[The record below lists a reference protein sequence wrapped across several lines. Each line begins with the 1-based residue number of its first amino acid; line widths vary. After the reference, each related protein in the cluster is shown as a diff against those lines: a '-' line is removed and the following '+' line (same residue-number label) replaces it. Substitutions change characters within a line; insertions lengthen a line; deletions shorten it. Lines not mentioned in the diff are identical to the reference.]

1 MTDNT
6 VQIEK
11 EAKANSSQDGR
22 WVIKRDPRNSFQ
34 RLWEDATKVQKGAM
48 LGLAALGGCAA
59 IAGTGDPDAER
70 YSVRVDLPAPTKG
83 EFVCGVYHGERSD
96 YIIKN
101 QAVCDDLEY
110 IVPQRNTTV
119 RIGEQFQVA
128 GLNRGKFYARLAGED
143 KGYVVPQE
151 NYLAIVE
158 AYLTS
163 MGNDDYANPVPFD
176 FLISKWNLE
185 SRLGTLQSSPYSS
198 AEGLNQFI
206 AGTGIQLLR
215 EAGDLYGY
223 DDEKAI
229 ADRIFREHG
238 SDYGRASKSSEYQ
251 SMHKRVFRDPYMSAV
266 IGIHNTIR
274 GLQKLQKLVDD
285 GEMITPNRDENGNYY
300 LTAKDAYIGHF
311 LGANETGAVKFFE
324 KLRTHAAHNMCD
336 IFEGGV
342 CNRNKYFFVIDGD
355 DEQLIKMKKDKD
367 YGLGKHT
374 KLIRTHNGESY
385 VVPDRQFDGYKMK
398 ERQIGTNSNGDPV
411 YGRVRVPQIHLS
423 VEEFYERM
431 GTRWGF
437 TDERMPDLSEWN
449 PREFVPTG
457 SVEYPS
463 ESFEVAQDNLRPYR
477 KATRYVTAD
486 SVTFTM

>member
-223 DDEKAI
+223 DDEK
-229 ADRIFREHG
+229 
-238 SDYGRASKSSEYQ
+238 Q
-251 SMHKRVFRDPYMSAV
+251 
-266 IGIHNTIR
+266 
-274 GLQKLQKLVDD
+274 
-285 GEMITPNRDENGNYY
+285 
-300 LTAKDAYIGHF
+300 
-311 LGANETGAVKFFE
+311 
-324 KLRTHAAHNMCD
+324 
-336 IFEGGV
+336 
-342 CNRNKYFFVIDGD
+342 
-355 DEQLIKMKKDKD
+355 
-367 YGLGKHT
+367 
-374 KLIRTHNGESY
+374 
-385 VVPDRQFDGYKMK
+385 
-398 ERQIGTNSNGDPV
+398 
-411 YGRVRVPQIHLS
+411 
-423 VEEFYERM
+423 
-431 GTRWGF
+431 
-437 TDERMPDLSEWN
+437 
-449 PREFVPTG
+449 
-457 SVEYPS
+457 
-463 ESFEVAQDNLRPYR
+463 
-477 KATRYVTAD
+477 
-486 SVTFTM
+486 